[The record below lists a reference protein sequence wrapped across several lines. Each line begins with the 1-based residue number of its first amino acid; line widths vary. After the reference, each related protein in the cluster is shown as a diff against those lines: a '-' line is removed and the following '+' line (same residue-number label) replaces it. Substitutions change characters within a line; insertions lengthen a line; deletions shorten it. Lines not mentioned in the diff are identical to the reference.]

1 MPNGGEMEL
10 FLYDSAAFN
19 NFLQHNSHE
28 AGEVR
33 FLESVI
39 RPGMKVIDVGA
50 NIGITSVTIA
60 RKIGKDGKLYSFEPV
75 PEYFRVLQQ
84 NLYSNQ
90 IENAEAF
97 PLALSDRTGET
108 EFYLKELSSGI
119 VFEKEAKKTRV
130 STVTIDSFLQQHEV
144 ERIDLIN
151 MDCEGS
157 ELSVLRGAKQ
167 TLRKNKVS
175 IFCEIH
181 HDFLKQL
188 GQSIGDVVKYLQSLE
203 FQVQSVSLDDL
214 KVGNNFEKCDYI
226 YAHNLNERKN
236 YAHLRL

>member
-1 MPNGGEMEL
+1 MEL
-10 FLYDSAAFN
+10 FLYDSVAFKD
-19 NFLQHNSHE
+19 FLQHNSHE

-33 FLESVI
+33 FLESII

-60 RKIGKDGKLYSFEPV
+60 RKIGKDGKLYSFEPA
-75 PEYFRVLQQ
+75 PHYFRTLQQ
-84 NLYSNQ
+84 NLSSNRIQ
-90 IENAEAF
+90 NVEAF
-97 PLALSDRTGET
+97 PLALSDSTGET

-119 VFEKEAKKTRV
+119 IFEKEAKKTRV
-130 STVTIDSFLQQHEV
+130 SIVTIDSFLQQREV
-144 ERIDLIN
+144 ERIDFIN

-157 ELSVLRGAKQ
+157 ELLVLRGAKE
-167 TLRKNKVS
+167 TLRKNKVR

-181 HDFLKQL
+181 RDFLRQL
-188 GQSIGDVVKYLQSLE
+188 GQSIGDVVEYLQNLTFE
-203 FQVQSVSLDDL
+203 VQSVSLNDL
-214 KVGNNFEKCDYI
+214 KVGNNFEECDYI